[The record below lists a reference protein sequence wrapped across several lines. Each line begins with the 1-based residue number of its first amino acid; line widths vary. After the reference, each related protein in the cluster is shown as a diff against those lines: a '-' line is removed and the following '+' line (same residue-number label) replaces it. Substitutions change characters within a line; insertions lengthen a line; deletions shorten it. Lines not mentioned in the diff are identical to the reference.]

1 MTMDLQQLLDGLVQG
16 YGHSGWLRCAR
27 VFQLTPEFF
36 SGLRR
41 EVDDLRRSCPASQVT
56 HPNHVTNWTEPA
68 GTVSQYS
75 LLNRSGRTDDFSA
88 DHDFSCRRKWFFDA
102 ARWPTLGRLIADWPH
117 LVNMR
122 VNVLG
127 QGARLAAHQEYV
139 PFRTIEGNVGARLR
153 FHLPLETNDG
163 AELNL
168 DGDVHRLQ
176 PAVIYLV
183 NHGCIHTAA
192 NHGPR
197 ERVHLVWDALLT
209 DAVAALLLG
218 SVAPPPY
225 AVACGFDQ
233 PEAAR
238 HQPIGAFRRMAPLV
252 TPLDASALTVCPP
265 Q

>member
-1 MTMDLQQLLDGLVQG
+1 MELPQLLDGLVRG
-16 YGHSGWLRCAR
+16 YGHRGGLRCVR
-27 VFQLTPEFF
+27 VFQLTPDFF
-36 SGLRR
+36 LDLRR
-41 EVDDLRRSCPASQVT
+41 EIRDLRRSRPASQVT
-56 HPNHVTNWTEPA
+56 HTDHVTNWTEPA

-75 LLNRSGRTDDFSA
+75 LLNRSGRTDDFSN
-88 DHDFSCRRKWFFDA
+88 DHDFSCRGKWFFDA
-102 ARWPTLGRLIADWPH
+102 VQWPTLGRLIVAWPH

-127 QGARLAAHQEYV
+127 PGARLAAHQEHV
-139 PFRTIEGNVGARLR
+139 PFRTIDGHVGARLR

-176 PAVIYLV
+176 PAVIHLV
-183 NHGCIHTAA
+183 NHGCVHAAA

-209 DAVAALLLG
+209 EAVAALLLG
-218 SVAPPPY
+218 SVAPPLY
-225 AVACGFDQ
+225 AVACGLDQ
-233 PEAAR
+233 PEPAR
-238 HQPIGAFRRMAPLV
+238 HEPIGTFRRMAPLV
-252 TPLDASALTVCPP
+252 PPMDASAMTVCPP